1 MSKFLC
7 IKTKQLLCDEIL
19 SDILLYYYIR
29 YNCGKIVKKK
39 IPHNTFNIFI
49 FIALG
54 NDLKSE
60 EMTLPNIYRQKQEIK
75 KRLNYD
81 THKVK
86 IDFFSK
92 HKIQDTRHQI
102 PSNPSASYIIKKR
115 KKKTVNFHCIGI
127 TK

>member
-29 YNCGKIVKKK
+29 YNCGKIVKK

-60 EMTLPNIYRQKQEIK
+60 EMTLPNIFRQKQEIK
-75 KRLNYD
+75 KDLIM
-81 THKVK
+81 TH
-86 IDFFSK
+86 
-92 HKIQDTRHQI
+92 
-102 PSNPSASYIIKKR
+102 
-115 KKKTVNFHCIGI
+115 
-127 TK
+127 TKLK